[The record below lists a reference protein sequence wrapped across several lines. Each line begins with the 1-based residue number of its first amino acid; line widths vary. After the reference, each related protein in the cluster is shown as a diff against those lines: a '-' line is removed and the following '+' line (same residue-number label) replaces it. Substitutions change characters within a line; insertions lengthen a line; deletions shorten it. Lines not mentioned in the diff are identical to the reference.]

1 MRHDRNGISKDLK
14 RPDGREEK
22 SAVYFYSEDGSIMLV
37 SLSTRKRAGKK
48 YRPTDNDTWCK
59 GYSALLCSSWKEAE
73 VASARVLPKVR

>member
-48 YRPTDNDTWCK
+48 YRPTDNDT
-59 GYSALLCSSWKEAE
+59 
-73 VASARVLPKVR
+73 